1 MRYEIAILFHHET
14 FSEPILHSTY
24 RIYIHMYILPNNQI
38 YLARRTTTTPTTT
51 PNSQQTLHHRVA
63 IPSSMSSGTLPHQIY
78 HRAQSL
84 GEGTYGSV
92 MVSKFQLNMV
102 HIDNLGV
109 SC

>member
-1 MRYEIAILFHHET
+1 MNILFGAT
-14 FSEPILHSTY
+14 S
-24 RIYIHMYILPNNQI
+24 
-38 YLARRTTTTPTTT
+38 TTTTTTIT
-51 PNSQQTLHHRVA
+51 PNSQQTLHHRRCHTVV
-63 IPSSMSSGTLPHQIY
+63 MSSGTLPHRIY